1 MIGEQDYYIP
11 YILFCQ
17 EVFFSTM
24 FERVRTT
31 LGITVKHIEIV
42 TLPRILDIGRK
53 NVYTL
58 LNSNFLAAQIYD
70 ILLGGSDEW
79 MK

>member
-1 MIGEQDYYIP
+1 MIDEQDYYIP

-24 FERVRTT
+24 FERVGTM
-31 LGITVKHIEIV
+31 LSITVKRIEIV
-42 TLPRILDIGRK
+42 TLHRILDIGRK

-58 LNSNFLAAQIYD
+58 LAA
-70 ILLGGSDEW
+70 ILGLLKHLIFS
-79 MK
+79 